1 MKVFDTVNKEDLE
14 LDYDG
19 LVEKINSGRQVDL
32 ILGEK
37 KDDGVGYM
45 TWDEEHW
52 VSLDAKRYVCTYT
65 LEGRQLND
73 YTSHN
78 RDDLYNEFHPEKAKE
93 VTLS

>member
-1 MKVFDTVNKEDLE
+1 MKVFDTVKNEELE
-14 LDYDG
+14 LSTEE
-19 LVEKINSGRQVDL
+19 LIQKIIDGRQVDC

-37 KDDGVGYM
+37 VSDEVGYM

-52 VSLDAKRYVCTYT
+52 VTLDGRKYVCTYT

-78 RDDLYNEFHPEKAKE
+78 SDDLYNEFHPERAAK

>member
-1 MKVFDTVNKEDLE
+1 
-14 LDYDG
+14 
-19 LVEKINSGRQVDL
+19 
-32 ILGEK
+32 
-37 KDDGVGYM
+37 M

-52 VSLDAKRYVCTYT
+52 VTLDGRKYVCTYT

-78 RDDLYNEFHPEKAKE
+78 SDDLYNEFHPEKAIK